1 MGYKLFLIF
10 EKFLMIFPLSIR
22 KGFFTSLGTLGYY
35 LSAKY
40 RKVSYANLD
49 FIFGNKLT
57 QKEKQEITKYSF
69 RNLLLNFHHIMEIR
83 HMSKEDLSKIITIQ
97 NIEAVNKVHKEGR
110 PIIYVTTHYSS
121 WELGGASLGAF
132 VEPLVAVYRKMKNPT
147 MQDWLLEG
155 RSRFG
160 NINLEKS
167 KVIKPLIRHIKE
179 KRASGI
185 LIDTN
190 LNKREGI
197 EVEFMGKKISQTP
210 TPAYLARKF
219 NAAIIPVT
227 IRTDDEKNYTLM
239 LFDEIKVQKTNDEQS
254 DILKATQAQADWL
267 GGVIEKEPK
276 FWFWIHRRFKTDYPE
291 IYAPSH
297 KRMEHS

>member
-1 MGYKLFLIF
+1 MGYKIFLVF
-10 EKFLMIFPLSIR
+10 ENFLMLLPKKIR
-22 KGFFTSLGTLGYY
+22 KWFFTSLGILGFY

-40 RKVSYANLD
+40 RKVSFDNLD
-49 FIFGNKLT
+49 FIFGDKLSYN
-57 QKEKQEITKYSF
+57 EKTDITKYSF
-69 RNLLLNFHHIMEIR
+69 KNLLLNFHHIMELR
-83 HMSKEDLSKIITIQ
+83 HMSKDDLAKIIKIE
-97 NIEAVNKVHKEGR
+97 NIEAVEKVHKEGR
-110 PIIYVTTHYSS
+110 AVIYVTTHYSS

-132 VEPLVAVYRKMKNPT
+132 VEPLVAVYRKMRNPT
-147 MQDWLLEG
+147 MQEWLLEG
-155 RSRFG
+155 RSKFG

-197 EVEFMGKKISQTP
+197 KVNFMGKEVSQTP

-227 IRTDDEKNYTLM
+227 IRTDDEDNYTLM
-239 LFDEIKVQKTNDEQS
+239 IFDEIKVDKTDDEEA

-267 GGVIEKEPK
+267 GSLIEKEPK

-291 IYAPSH
+291 IYAP
-297 KRMEHS
+297 KP

>member
-10 EKFLMIFPLSIR
+10 EKFLMILPLSIR

-35 LSAKY
+35 ISAKY
-40 RKVSYANLD
+40 RKVAFANLD
-49 FIFGNKLT
+49 FIFGDKLS
-57 QKEKQEITKYSF
+57 QKEKEEITKYSF
-69 RNLLLNFHHIMEIR
+69 RNLLLNFHNIMEIR
-83 HMSKEDLSKIITIQ
+83 HMSKDDLSKMITIQ
-97 NIEAVNKVHKEGR
+97 NIEAVKKVHKEGR

-121 WELGGASLGAF
+121 WELGGAGIGAF
-132 VEPLVAVYRKMKNPT
+132 IEPLVAVYRKMKNPT

-167 KVIKPLIRHIKE
+167 KVIKPLIRHIKN

-197 EVEFMGKKISQTP
+197 EVEFMGKTINQTP

-219 NAAIIPVT
+219 DAAIIPVT

-239 LFDEIKVQKTNDEQS
+239 LYDEIKVEKTDNEEL

-276 FWFWIHRRFKTDYPE
+276 FWFWIHRRFKSDYPE
-291 IYAPSH
+291 IYQD
-297 KRMEHS
+297 